1 MAYESLVGKNS
12 KVSLGTIAAN
22 TVLGMGTWSIGG
34 GSVATLDD
42 TEFGDEHQDLVLGL
56 FTGGTV
62 SFSGLHKIDDVSG
75 IDLLIKAYHLRSGFS
90 DMRFW
95 CSSGANYY
103 RPNSSALA
111 GGGLPA
117 GVPMSIIYITSEPQ
131 IGMDR
136 SGLASISF
144 SGIVVG
150 AMRLE

>member
-1 MAYESLVGKNS
+1 MAYASLVGKNS
-12 KVSLGTIAAN
+12 KVVVGAN
-22 TVLGMGTWSIGG
+22 QVLGIGNWSIGG

-75 IDLLIKAYHLRSGFS
+75 IDLLIKGYHLRSAFS
-90 DMRFW
+90 DIRFW
-95 CSSGANYY
+95 CASGGSYY
-103 RPNSSALA
+103 RPNSSTAA

-117 GVPMSIIYITSEPQ
+117 NTPLSKIYITSEPQ

>member
-1 MAYESLVGKNS
+1 MAYASLVGKNS
-12 KVSLGTIAAN
+12 KVVVGAN
-22 TVLGMGTWSIGG
+22 QVLGIGNWSIGG

-62 SFSGLHKIDDVSG
+62 SFSGLHKIDDTTG
-75 IDLLIKAYHLRSGFS
+75 QDLLIDAYHLRSSFLLLKFYCNNTS
-90 DMRFW
+90 FYM
-95 CSSGANYY
+95 
-103 RPNSSALA
+103 PNSSTAA

-117 GVPMSIIYITSEPQ
+117 SSPISKIYITSEPQ

-150 AMRLE
+150 VMRLE

>member
-1 MAYESLVGKNS
+1 MAYASLVGKNS
-12 KVSLGTIAAN
+12 KVSIGAN
-22 TVLGMGTWSIGG
+22 QVLGIGTWSIGG

-62 SFSGLHKIDDVSG
+62 SFSGLHKIDDATG
-75 IDLLIKAYHLRSGFS
+75 QQLLIEAYHKRSAFP
-90 DMRFW
+90 DIRFW
-95 CSSGANYY
+95 CDAVSFYM
-103 RPNSSALA
+103 PNSSTAA
-111 GGGLPA
+111 GGGIPA
-117 GVPMSIIYITSEPQ
+117 ASPISKIYLASEPQ

-150 AMRLE
+150 VMRLE